1 LIDRKIKA
9 KEDEQ
14 QLKLLKEQYL
24 DFDGDDDGRRIK
36 ISKGNKNEL
45 FRFRKFVENFQFRLM
60 MMKKNMIL
68 IIIAK

>member
-1 LIDRKIKA
+1 MKA

-36 ISKGNKNEL
+36 ISKGMNKLLSFSIFIEKC
-45 FRFRKFVENFQFRLM
+45 FSTYG
-60 MMKKNMIL
+60 
-68 IIIAK
+68 

>member
-36 ISKGNKNEL
+36 ISKGNKNEH
-45 FRFRKFVENFQFRLM
+45 FRLE
-60 MMKKNMIL
+60 NSLRIFSSD
-68 IIIAK
+68 

>member
-1 LIDRKIKA
+1 LFFIRKIKA

-36 ISKGNKNEL
+36 ISKGKKET
-45 FRFRKFVENFQFRLM
+45 KFQ
-60 MMKKNMIL
+60 
-68 IIIAK
+68 

>member
-1 LIDRKIKA
+1 LLIYRKIKA

-36 ISKGNKNEL
+36 ISKGNK
-45 FRFRKFVENFQFRLM
+45 RKFSI
-60 MMKKNMIL
+60 KKKFIGDF
-68 IIIAK
+68 

>member
-1 LIDRKIKA
+1 MIILLIYRKIKA

-36 ISKGNKNEL
+36 ISKGNKREFL
-45 FRFRKFVENFQFRLM
+45 IKKKFIGEF
-60 MMKKNMIL
+60 
-68 IIIAK
+68 